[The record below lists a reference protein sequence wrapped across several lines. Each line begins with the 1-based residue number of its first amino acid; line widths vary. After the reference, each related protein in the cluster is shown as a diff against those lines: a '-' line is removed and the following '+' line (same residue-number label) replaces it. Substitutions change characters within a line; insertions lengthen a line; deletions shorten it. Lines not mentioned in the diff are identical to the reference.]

1 MVLALVVS
9 MTLFMNAAHAS
20 SAVTLASPN
29 PQADGE
35 FGRSVAVSGTTVVV
49 GAAFE
54 SGGMFGGKGHAY
66 IIDTTTDPLIFTL
79 TSPGAVTGGRFG
91 ASVAV
96 SGTTVVV
103 GAPRETSGTTVRAGN
118 TYVFDATTGALVSPL
133 ITPGAVTDGAFG
145 FSVAVSGTTVV
156 VGASDETSGTT
167 VQGGN

>member
-29 PQADGE
+29 PQANGE

-54 SGGMFGGKGHAY
+54 SGGMFNGKGHAY
-66 IIDTTTDPLIFTL
+66 IIDTTTDPLTFTL
-79 TSPGAVTGGRFG
+79 TSPGAVTGGFFG

-103 GAPRETSGTTVRAGN
+103 GAAFESGGMLTGKGN
-118 TYVFDATTGALVSPL
+118 AYVFDATTGPL
-133 ITPGAVTDGAFG
+133 IVTLTSPGAVTGGFFGA
-145 FSVAVSGTTVV
+145 SVAVSGTTVV

-167 VQGGN
+167 LDAG